1 MIHEFV
7 ATLKNQ
13 VTKKSMSTRDS
24 SGQTLTYLHVS

>member
-7 ATLKNQ
+7 TTLKNQ

-24 SGQTLTYLHVS
+24 SDQTLTYLHVS